1 MTRGNFRKKIMEESA
16 NIARRHG
23 VYDIGAGIHKKT
35 NE

>member
-1 MTRGNFRKKIMEESA
+1 MTRGNFMKKIMESA